1 MADLL
6 KTTIAAGA
14 TNSDLTALTE
24 HGSVKVGLQG
34 NVEVLIEQELDDSP
48 VQWGAIYQG
57 RGPAVVIDYVGT
69 KLRFTNMGDATTYI
83 RVGEP
88 A

>member
-14 TNSDLTALTE
+14 TNSALTSLTE
-24 HGSVKVGLQG
+24 HGSVKVGIKG
-34 NVEVLIEQELDDSP
+34 NVEVLIEQELDTD
-48 VQWGAIYQG
+48 VWGSIYQG
-57 RGPAVVIDYVGT
+57 RGPAVVVDYVGT
-69 KLRFTNMGDATTYI
+69 KLRFRNMGTETTQI
-83 RVGEP
+83 RVG

>member
-1 MADLL
+1 MSDLL

-14 TNSDLTALTE
+14 TNSDLAALTE
-24 HGSVKVGLQG
+24 HGRVVVGLQG

-48 VQWGAIYQG
+48 ATWGAIFQG
-57 RGPAVVIDYVGT
+57 RGPAVVVDYVGT
-69 KLRFTNMGDATTYI
+69 KLRFTNKGAEETYI
-83 RVGEP
+83 RVGES